1 MTSTTGHDLGHGVR
15 VMPGDGGGIVVQ
27 SADFN
32 LGWRPRIGGAPGA
45 AVIWE
50 GTTYEVVERE
60 PWRRG
65 GRWTL
70 EPWVGEDVM
79 RVVLPL
85 DGATVDNAAN
95 VARTAVRGAKLRPW
109 FWSLSPVLGFAT
121 SSWQRR
127 WRDDWGFPAAFAT
140 RLSALI
146 EMVIGAVCM
155 IELIAM
161 VGGEVT
167 VFPWIPRPLIYFG
180 FAFFVEGV
188 VRLAQ
193 VASDSEP
200 VGTFFGLV
208 VSVFERPP
216 LRESESIPVP
226 TARVFDEVTGHL
238 ELLSTIH
245 RRDWEGPGLLPYRGE
260 HFALDSTDRL
270 GEDWV
275 YVFHRVEVAGDR
287 PGVVHRLRPP
297 RSKVEDRSFA
307 DQPGIIKTVLL
318 TIACTLAP
326 RRFQERWAWEL
337 GVKAKW
343 FTVLGASTEF
353 IGGLSNLGAPEGQ
366 SVPTVL
372 LNLFFIGEA
381 MVRLG
386 SIVFRGL
393 PLGSVLGLPLA
404 PVLERYLPDP
414 GLPPHE

>member
-1 MTSTTGHDLGHGVR
+1 MQSSCDLGHGVR
-15 VMPGDGGGIVVQ
+15 VMPGDGNRVVVQ
-27 SADFN
+27 SADFD
-32 LGWRPRIGGAPGA
+32 LGWRPRVVDKPGS
-45 AVIWE
+45 AVMWE
-50 GTTYEVVERE
+50 GSSFEVVERE

-85 DGATVDNAAN
+85 DGATVDNAAKA
-95 VARTAVRGAKLRPW
+95 ARTAVRGAKLRPW

-127 WRDDWGFPAAFAT
+127 WRDDWGFPAALAT

-146 EMVIGAVCM
+146 EMVVGAACM

-208 VSVFERPP
+208 VSVFERPRV
-216 LRESESIPVP
+216 RESKPIPAP
-226 TARVFDEVTGHL
+226 TAQVFDEATGHL

-245 RRDWEGPGLLPYRGE
+245 RHDWEGPGLLPYRGE

-270 GEDWV
+270 GESWV

-297 RSKVEDRSFA
+297 PSKVEVRSFE
-307 DQPGIIKTVLL
+307 DQPGVIKTVLL

-337 GVKAKW
+337 GVKEKW
-343 FTVLGASTEF
+343 FTVMGASTEL

-366 SVPTVL
+366 SVLTVL

-381 MVRLG
+381 MVRFG
-386 SIVFRGL
+386 SIVLRGQ

-404 PVLERYLPDP
+404 PVLERYLPEP
-414 GLPPHE
+414 GLPPRE